1 MHAMIKQNKS
11 MPLRLMHWLKLMVG
25 ISALFFTAFSFA
37 APIVLGSKN
46 FTEQHILSSIT
57 KQYLIK
63 KGFDIDAKT
72 DLSTVILREAML
84 NRQIDIIWEY
94 TGTSLIIF
102 NHIQDKMDAAQAYET
117 VKKLDGEK
125 GIVWLNPSKMNNT
138 YALAMRREDAE
149 KYQINTLSDL
159 ANKLNEMK
167 QQDPKNN
174 WLVGFDIEFVG
185 RSDGL
190 RPMETLYQFQLQ
202 RYQIRQMDSGLVYT
216 ALRDGFI
223 QVGLVFTTDGRIKG
237 FDLQALEDDKQ
248 YFPGYY
254 VTPIVRKEI
263 LTNNPG
269 LEDAL
274 NTLSALLSDDIIVD
288 LNAKVDIEHQ
298 SIDSVARE
306 FLQQHGLI

>member
-1 MHAMIKQNKS
+1 MNTMIKQET
-11 MPLRLMHWLKLMVG
+11 RLTHWRNITLG
-25 ISALFFTAFSFA
+25 ITALFFAAFASA
-37 APIVLGSKN
+37 APITLGSKN
-46 FTEQHILSSIT
+46 FTEQHILSSMT
-57 KQYLIK
+57 KQYLTK
-63 KGFDIDAKT
+63 KGFDIEAKT

-84 NRQIDIIWEY
+84 NKQIDMSWEY

-102 NHIQDKMDAAQAYET
+102 NHIDEKMDADQAYET

-125 GIVWLNPSKMNNT
+125 DIIWLQPSKMNNT

-149 KYQINTLSDL
+149 KYHIKTLSDL
-159 ANKLNEMK
+159 VNKLNDMK
-167 QQDPKNN
+167 QQDPKDN
-174 WLVGFDIEFVG
+174 WLVGFDVEFVG
-185 RSDGL
+185 RPDGL
-190 RPMETLYQFQLQ
+190 RPMEVFYQFELQ

-223 QVGLVFTTDGRIKG
+223 QTGLVFTTDGRIKG
-237 FDLQALEDDKQ
+237 FDLQVLEDDKQ

-263 LTNNPG
+263 LASHPG
-269 LEDAL
+269 LEEAL
-274 NTLSALLSDDIIVD
+274 NQLSALLSDDVIRD

-306 FLQQHGLI
+306 FLQQNGLI